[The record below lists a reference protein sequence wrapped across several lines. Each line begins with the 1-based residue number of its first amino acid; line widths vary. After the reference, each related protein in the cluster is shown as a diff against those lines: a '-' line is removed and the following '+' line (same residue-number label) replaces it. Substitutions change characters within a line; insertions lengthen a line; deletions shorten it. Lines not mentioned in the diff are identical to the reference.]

1 MKAKI
6 FLCCIL
12 TAIISS
18 VSVPLTA
25 RAEAPTSPTTL
36 TYARADAR
44 DVYFC
49 TKKDLNTALFA
60 IPYTYCVQIISTDG
74 DWYTVRYAEDAG
86 IYRALVGY
94 CLKANLTPLD
104 TPPSN
109 PYLNMP
115 VTVTYKIEDN
125 TGSLPVL
132 NEINVTAAFYGT
144 YYSGAS
150 AYSYVMYD
158 NSFGYILGAN
168 DDYPLNEV
176 PTTPE
181 PETPASTSGGGN
193 AKLIIALVLSA
204 LAVAALAILY
214 FTGKK
219 YKYVKIDK

>member
-25 RAEAPTSPTTL
+25 RAEAPTAPATV

-49 TKKDLNTALFA
+49 TKKDLNSALFA
-60 IPYTYCVQIISTDG
+60 IPYTYCVQILSSDG
-74 DWYTVRYAEDAG
+74 DWYAVRYAEDAG

-94 CLKANLTPLD
+94 CLKSNLTPLE
-104 TPPSN
+104 TPPVN
-109 PYLNMP
+109 TYLNMP
-115 VTVTYKIEDN
+115 VTVTYKTEEN

-132 NEINVTAAFYGT
+132 NELNVTAAFYGT

-158 NSFGYILGAN
+158 NS
-168 DDYPLNEV
+168 
-176 PTTPE
+176 
-181 PETPASTSGGGN
+181 
-193 AKLIIALVLSA
+193 
-204 LAVAALAILY
+204 
-214 FTGKK
+214 
-219 YKYVKIDK
+219 